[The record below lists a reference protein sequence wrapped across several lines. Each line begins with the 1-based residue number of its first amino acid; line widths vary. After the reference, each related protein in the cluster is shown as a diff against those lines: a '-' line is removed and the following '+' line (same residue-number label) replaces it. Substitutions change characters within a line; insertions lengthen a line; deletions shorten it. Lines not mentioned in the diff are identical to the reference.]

1 MERRPFIRHTA
12 EVAASV
18 GILRLLLACRPG
30 GDAGSAAS
38 PTDRSVGDLR
48 DRFFLRSLE
57 LYPTTATYL
66 GGDGYTQSLAGI
78 NGKLRDPSPAA
89 VSAEVEFY
97 REIRGELAKLDRA
110 ALSPDR
116 RVDHDLLGAQ
126 LEFMLHQLADR
137 RYQERAIDTY
147 VAEPFRGVDW
157 QIQQMQ
163 DAGAGMLGTEAE
175 WDLLLRRVEAV
186 PGFLDGARAQLQA
199 GIASGNV
206 PDWRMVDRDGI
217 KGSASNAE
225 YFRTTLP
232 ATATPF
238 LGDQAFA
245 PRVRERLAE
254 AGDIAARAWE
264 EFAAWLGGSYD
275 LAKQADHYAL
285 GEEEY
290 AWRLE
295 NCLRVNRSVA
305 ELWDYGAQQVELYER
320 RIFAAAERVATDARL
335 GLPFGTD
342 AEKRA
347 SVRKVM
353 EHLGADSPKD
363 DEELL
368 AWYVD
373 AGRRSVEYGRAQN
386 LFDVP
391 QDYRLDVFPTPP
403 VLRSS
408 IDAAYYPAPPF
419 KTTGVG
425 RFYLTPTNNDPG
437 ALKLNNRASVATTA
451 IHEGFP
457 GHDWHYKYMTQH
469 AKEIPNIRWYTPGGV
484 EDSSSMWSDSM
495 ATEGWA
501 LYSEELMAEAAPGKP
516 DGFYTPAEL
525 MYMLQGQLMRA
536 VRVRVDTGLHSGR
549 MTFDEAIDYFAEH
562 VEFMPGARQQ
572 ASRDPAAKAVFD
584 GAGRAIYRYSKWPTQ
599 AITYNLGKNEIAGL
613 RAALKDKEGASFDLK
628 RFHERFMSQGTLPSG
643 YIRDVLLAD
652 HQQQ

>member
-1 MERRPFIRHTA
+1 MERRLFIRHTA
-12 EVAASV
+12 AAAASV
-18 GILRLLLACRPG
+18 GILKLVVACRPT
-30 GDAGSAAS
+30 GDAPAAS
-38 PTDRSVGDLR
+38 PADRSLGDLR

-57 LYPTTATYL
+57 LYPTTASYL
-66 GGDGYTQSLAGI
+66 GGDGYSASLAAI
-78 NGKLRDPSPAA
+78 NGTLRDPSPAG
-89 VSAEVEFY
+89 VNAEVEFY
-97 REIRGELAKLDRA
+97 RGIKGDLGKVDRA

-126 LEFMLHQLADR
+126 LDFMLHQLADL

-163 DAGAGMLGTEAE
+163 DAGGGKLGTEEE
-175 WDLLLRRVEAV
+175 WDLVLRRVGAV
-186 PGFLDGARAQLQA
+186 PGFLEGARAQLQA

-206 PDWRMVDRDGI
+206 PDWRMVERDGI

-225 YFRTTLP
+225 YFRKTLL

-238 LGDQAFA
+238 VGDRPFA
-245 PRVRERLAE
+245 PQLLTRLRQ
-254 AGDIAARAWE
+254 AGDAAANAWD
-264 EFAAWLGGSYD
+264 EFATWLGKSYD
-275 LAKQADHYAL
+275 LANKEDHFVL
-285 GEEEY
+285 GEAEY
-290 AWRLE
+290 GWRLK

-305 ELWDYGAQQVELYER
+305 ELWDYGAQQVDLYEQ
-320 RIFAAAERVATDARL
+320 RIFAAAERVAKEGKLD
-335 GLPFGTD
+335 LPFGSD

-347 SVRKVM
+347 GVRKVM
-353 EHLGADSPKD
+353 EHLGEDSPKND
-363 DEELL
+363 DELL
-368 AWYVD
+368 SWYVD

-391 QDYRLDVFPTPP
+391 QDYKLDVYPTPP
-403 VLRSS
+403 VLQST

-419 KTTGVG
+419 KSAGVG
-425 RFYLTPTNNDPG
+425 RFYLTPTGNDPG
-437 ALKLNNRASVATTA
+437 ALKQNNRASVATTA

-469 AKEIPNIRWYTPGGV
+469 AREIPNIRWYTPGAV

-495 ATEGWA
+495 ASEGWA
-501 LYSEELMAEAAPGKP
+501 LYSEELMAEASSGKP

-536 VRVRVDTGLHSGR
+536 VRVRVDTGLHSGS

-562 VEFMPGARQQ
+562 VDFLPGARQR
-572 ASRDPAAKAVFD
+572 APKDPAAKAVFE
-584 GAGRAIYRYSKWPTQ
+584 GASRAIYRYSKWPTQ

-613 RAALKDKEGASFDLK
+613 RAALKQKQGDKFDLK
-628 RFHERFMSQGTLPSG
+628 HFHERFMRQGTLPSG
-643 YIRDVLLAD
+643 YIRDVLLG
-652 HQQQ
+652 

>member
-1 MERRPFIRHTA
+1 MERRLFIRHTA
-12 EVAASV
+12 AAAASV
-18 GILRLLLACRPG
+18 GILKLVVACRPT
-30 GDAGSAAS
+30 GDAPAAS
-38 PTDRSVGDLR
+38 PADRSLGDLR

-57 LYPTTATYL
+57 LYPTTASYL
-66 GGDGYTQSLAGI
+66 GGDGYSASLAGI
-78 NGKLRDPSPAA
+78 NGTLRDPSPAA
-89 VSAEVEFY
+89 VNAEVAFY
-97 REIRGELAKLDRA
+97 RGIRGDLGKLDRA

-126 LEFMLHQLADR
+126 LDFMLHQLADL

-163 DAGAGMLGTEAE
+163 DAGGGKLGTEEE
-175 WDLLLRRVEAV
+175 WDLVLRRVGAV
-186 PGFLDGARAQLQA
+186 PGFLEGARAQLQA

-206 PDWRMVDRDGI
+206 PDWRMVERDGI

-225 YFRTTLP
+225 YFRKTLL

-238 LGDQAFA
+238 VGDRSFA
-245 PRVRERLAE
+245 PQLLTRLGQAGE
-254 AGDIAARAWE
+254 AAANAWD
-264 EFAAWLGGSYD
+264 EFAAWLGKSYD
-275 LAKQADHYAL
+275 VAKKEDHFVL
-285 GEEEY
+285 GEAEY
-290 AWRLE
+290 GWRLK

-305 ELWDYGAQQVELYER
+305 ELWDYGAEQVELYER
-320 RIFAAAERVATDARL
+320 RIFAAAERVAKEGKLD
-335 GLPFGTD
+335 LPFGSD

-353 EHLGADSPKD
+353 EHLGEDSPKND
-363 DEELL
+363 DELL
-368 AWYVD
+368 SWYVD

-391 QDYRLDVFPTPP
+391 QDYRLDVYPTPP
-403 VLRSS
+403 VLQST

-419 KTTGVG
+419 KSTGVG
-425 RFYLTPTNNDPG
+425 RFYLTPTGNDPG
-437 ALKLNNRASVATTA
+437 ALRQNNRASVATTA

-469 AKEIPNIRWYTPGGV
+469 AKEIPNIRWYTPGAV

-495 ATEGWA
+495 ASEGWA
-501 LYSEELMAEAAPGKP
+501 LYSEELMAEASSGKP

-562 VEFMPGARQQ
+562 VDFLPGARQR
-572 ASRDPAAKAVFD
+572 AAKDPAAKAVFE
-584 GAGRAIYRYSKWPTQ
+584 GASRAIYRYSKWPTQ

-613 RAALKDKEGASFDLK
+613 RAAMKEQEGASFDLK
-628 RFHERFMSQGTLPSG
+628 RFHERFMGQGTLPSG
-643 YIRDVLLAD
+643 YIRDVLLD
-652 HQQQ
+652 